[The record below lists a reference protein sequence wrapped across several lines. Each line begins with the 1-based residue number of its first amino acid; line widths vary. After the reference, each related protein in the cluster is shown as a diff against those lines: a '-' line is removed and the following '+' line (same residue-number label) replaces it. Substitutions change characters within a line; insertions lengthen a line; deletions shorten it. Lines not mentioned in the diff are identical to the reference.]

1 MAGGLWE
8 KQGRHLP
15 PSTGAGSTHAGWTY
29 LSRKQDGRVVVLLM
43 VIPQLVVLVLPL
55 AKVLERGG
63 RVLAHLQALVLVTQH
78 HHLHHGQADVV
89 LDAGMAVQPVGDGGQ
104 GQQVMLQAPAVHAR
118 HGRVSHQEKLD
129 LAGPGDGAAPPPPPR
144 LGSLAPVGG
153 GSRLVQELRGQR
165 PASVWA
171 AVRRG
176 ALARPWQ
183 RCGSLAASARRQG
196 LKAETLAG
204 IDVQDP
210 RRPIP
215 VHSPGLCLG
224 PGPAQQR
231 LQGVARVLNGE
242 EAVETTAEVKDS
254 QGAGAAVHCTAV
266 EAMVPVAAG
275 RARPASCRH
284 KASGAH
290 RTISLQVQE
299 EPPAARVDEVA
310 HLAAAGVDLVDV
322 LHQPAAPALRRQGVR
337 VARRLGPLLRLLPLP
352 PAGLGGRCS
361 SPRLPDF
368 ILGRCRGG
376 ADRDRGQAER
386 AQQQGRPPE
395 QHSALPAGRGY
406 ATGTL
411 WVFVIRYG
419 SYRGERWGHTHTCLQ
434 G

>member
-1 MAGGLWE
+1 
-8 KQGRHLP
+8 
-15 PSTGAGSTHAGWTY
+15 
-29 LSRKQDGRVVVLLM
+29 M

-78 HHLHHGQADVV
+78 YHLHHGQADVV

-104 GQQVMLQAPAVHAR
+104 GQQVMLQAPAIHAR
-118 HGRVSHQEKLD
+118 HGRVSHQEKLH
-129 LAGPGDGAAPPPPPR
+129 LARPGDGAAPPPPPR
-144 LGSLAPVGG
+144 LGFLGPIGR

-176 ALARPWQ
+176 ALARPW
-183 RCGSLAASARRQG
+183 RGPGSLAAGARRQG
-196 LKAETLAG
+196 LKAEALAG

-210 RRPIP
+210 RGPNP
-215 VHSPGLCLG
+215 VHSPGLGLG

-231 LQGVARVLNGE
+231 LQGVARVLNCE
-242 EAVETTAEVKDS
+242 EAVETATEVKDS
-254 QGAGAAVHCTAV
+254 QGAGAAVHRTAV
-266 EAMVPVAAG
+266 EAVVPVVPG
-275 RARPASCRH
+275 RTQPASCRH

-290 RTISLQVQE
+290 GTIPLQVQE

-322 LHQPAAPALRRQGVR
+322 LHQPAAPALRRRQGVR

-352 PAGLGGRCS
+352 PAGLGGLCS
-361 SPRLPDF
+361 SPRLPGF

-376 ADRDRGQAER
+376 ADRDQGQAER

-395 QHSALPAGRGY
+395 QHSALPAGRGC

-419 SYRGERWGHTHTCLQ
+419 SYRGGRWGHTHTCLQ